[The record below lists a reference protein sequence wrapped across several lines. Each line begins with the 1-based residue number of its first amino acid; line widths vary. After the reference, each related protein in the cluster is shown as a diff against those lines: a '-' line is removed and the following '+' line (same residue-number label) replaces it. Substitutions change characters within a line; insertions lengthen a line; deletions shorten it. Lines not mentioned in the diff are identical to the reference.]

1 MKKYNTLVIL
11 SLASIFTA
19 CGDQKN
25 LEKNVLS
32 LDTAKL
38 KQLYQE
44 NEALNLSLTL
54 ANNIELDSVAYFL
67 DAKKIGTSKANDEL
81 KYNLSNEK
89 YGSYTLKAIAY
100 SGDQSKEVKST
111 VEVAPSKAPKLLQFK
126 IVNTYPHD
134 KTAYTQGLEFHN
146 GILFESTGNG
156 EGIGTGKKGI
166 SSVRQV
172 NYKTGEI
179 IKAHN
184 QPVEIFGE
192 GCTILNNKLY
202 QLTYKNNLANIF
214 NPETLE
220 LENTVDYFQKM
231 EGWGLTNDGT
241 HLYMTDGTQKI
252 YKLDPATFKEVD
264 FVNVYTTKGPVGNVN
279 ELEWVNGKIY
289 ANFYSEWAVGVI
301 NPKTGAVEAAIDFS
315 SLYDLIEKHPDLD
328 VFNGIAYN
336 PATKTFFVTGK
347 NWDKMFEV
355 EIFE

>member
-11 SLASIFTA
+11 SLASVFTA

-32 LDTAKL
+32 LDTSKL

-67 DAKKIGTSKANDEL
+67 DTTKIGTSKANDEL
-81 KYNLSNEK
+81 KYTLSNEK
-89 YGSYTLKAIAY
+89 YGSYKLKAIAY
-100 SGDQSKEVKST
+100 GGDQSKEVEST
-111 VEVAPSKAPKLLQFK
+111 IEVAPSKAPKLLQYK

-134 KTAYTQGLEFHN
+134 KTAYTQGLEFYK

-156 EGIGTGKKGI
+156 EGIGTGKRGV

-179 IKAHN
+179 IKSHN

-220 LENTVDYFQKM
+220 LEKTMNYFQKM

-252 YKLDPATFKEVD
+252 YKIDPDTFKEVD

-301 NPKTGAVEAAIDFS
+301 NPETGAVEAAIDFS
-315 SLYDLIEKHPDLD
+315 PLYDLIEKHPDLD

-355 EIFE
+355 EILD